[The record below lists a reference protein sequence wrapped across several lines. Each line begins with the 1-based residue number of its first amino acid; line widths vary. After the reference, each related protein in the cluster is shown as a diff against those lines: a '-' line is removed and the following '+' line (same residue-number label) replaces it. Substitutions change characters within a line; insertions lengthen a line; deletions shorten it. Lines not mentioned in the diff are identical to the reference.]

1 MIEPVA
7 AATAPLYLVHEG
19 DPLRDRDTVLT
30 LWSGNLGQQDRIAY
44 KYDWFYLGC
53 PHGVPLLQLLR
64 HTASDSWV
72 GTACAGRRRMR
83 WQGRDIRA
91 GVLVDLAVVPE
102 HRSLGPALILQQGLI
117 KAGGEQLDLLYGFPN
132 PKAAAVFKRIG
143 YSRLTDI
150 VRHARVLR
158 HGRYLRSKLPGWLA
172 ASAGAVADF
181 VFAAVDATKRL
192 FAPRTNASWS
202 EQADARM
209 DALWSASP
217 QGDGLVS
224 VRDRTH
230 AKWRFDDCPLERTRY
245 LMLTRPGQESLQAW
259 FATQVEG
266 ETLHVRDYW
275 SVDGINGI
283 ASAHLLALLAA
294 ARSAGHASV
303 SVEISASEA
312 HVQSWTRHG
321 FVARSQRPVFGRWSA
336 AADRGAAQELF
347 LTSADEDE

>member
-1 MIEPVA
+1 LTEPVA
-7 AATAPLYLVHEG
+7 AATTSLYVAHDGE
-19 DPLRDRDTVLT
+19 PLRDRDTVLS
-30 LWSGNLGQQDRIAY
+30 LWSGNLGQQDRIAS

-53 PHGVPLLQLLR
+53 PHGPPLLQLLR
-64 HTASDSWV
+64 HTPSESWV

-83 WQGRDIRA
+83 WHGHDIRA

-117 KAGGEQLDLLYGFPN
+117 EAGSRQLDLLYGFPN

-143 YSRLTDI
+143 YTRLTDI

-158 HGRYLRSKLPGWLA
+158 HGRYLRSRMPGWLA
-172 ASAGAVADF
+172 APAGAMADV
-181 VFAAVDATKRL
+181 VFAAVDAVRRL
-192 FAPRTNASWS
+192 SSSRMHASWS
-202 EQADARM
+202 ERADPRM

-217 QGDGLVS
+217 QGDGLVG

-230 AKWRFDDCPLERTRY
+230 AKWRFDECPLARTRY
-245 LMLTRPGQESLQAW
+245 LLVSAPGQDTLQAW

-275 SVDGINGI
+275 SAEGINGI
-283 ASAHLLALLAA
+283 DSACLLALLAA
-294 ARSAGHASV
+294 ARDAGHASV
-303 SVEISASEA
+303 SVEIAASEA
-312 HVQSWTRHG
+312 HVQSWARYG
-321 FVARSQRPVFGRWSA
+321 FVPRSRRPVFGRWSA
-336 AADRGAAQELF
+336 AQDAEAVQDLF